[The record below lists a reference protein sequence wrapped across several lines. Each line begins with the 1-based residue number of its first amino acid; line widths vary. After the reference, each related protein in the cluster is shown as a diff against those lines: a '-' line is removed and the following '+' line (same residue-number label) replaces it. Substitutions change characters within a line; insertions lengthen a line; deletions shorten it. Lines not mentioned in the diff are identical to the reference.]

1 MTLWRDDKS
10 ESHLLKVEVVMEG
23 PTYFIVF
30 GDAGEVPPPFRI
42 DNLAEVCTVAV
53 VTEILST
60 FKCIQHSNW
69 HFGNLKDYICDK
81 DPNLFSINIWSHDNI
96 DDYM

>member
-1 MTLWRDDKS
+1 
-10 ESHLLKVEVVMEG
+10 MEG
-23 PTYFIVF
+23 PTFFIMF

-60 FKCIQHSNW
+60 FKCIQHSN
-69 HFGNLKDYICDK
+69 
-81 DPNLFSINIWSHDNI
+81 
-96 DDYM
+96 

>member
-1 MTLWRDDKS
+1 MLSETVCRDDKS

-42 DNLAEVCTVAV
+42 DNLAEVCTVV
-53 VTEILST
+53 VTEILSSE
-60 FKCIQHSNW
+60 HSN
-69 HFGNLKDYICDK
+69 L
-81 DPNLFSINIWSHDNI
+81 SST
-96 DDYM
+96 